1 VPKYGP
7 FPYSPII
14 DRPRLTWPN
23 GAHVAFWVIPNI
35 EFFAL
40 DENVP
45 AAAGGTGAPAPD
57 VPTWSVRDYGNRVG
71 VFRLMDTMAR
81 HGIRGTVALNA
92 DLCEHHP
99 QIISAGN
106 GLGWEWMGH
115 NQTNTVRLNSV
126 PPEREP
132 VIIRETLSTIEQAT
146 GTRPVGWL
154 SSGLQETYATPGLL
168 AAEGCTY
175 VADWPNDDQPY
186 VMTLDG
192 GRSLISVPYSYEV
205 NDKPAFEKHHWT
217 GVEFGEMIRR
227 QFDVLYREG
236 AESGRVMAVALH
248 PYLSG
253 MPHRIDAIDEAF
265 AYVARHPHVWLAT
278 GKEIAEAYRAQLS
291 G

>member
-1 VPKYGP
+1 MPKYGP
-7 FPYSPII
+7 FPYSPIV
-14 DRPRLTWPN
+14 DRPKLSWPN

-45 AAAGGTGAPAPD
+45 AAAGGSGIPAPD
-57 VPTWSVRDYGNRVG
+57 VPAWSVRDYGNRIG
-71 VFRLMDTMAR
+71 VFRLMNVMER

-99 QIISAGN
+99 QILAAGN
-106 GLGWEWMGH
+106 ALGWEWMGH
-115 NQTNTVRLNSV
+115 NQTNTVRLNAV

-132 VIIRETLSTIEQAT
+132 IIIHATLQTIERAT
-146 GTRPVGWL
+146 GTRPQGWL
-154 SSGLQETYATPGLL
+154 SSGLQETYATPDLL

-186 VMTLDG
+186 VMTLNH
-192 GRSLISVPYSYEV
+192 GRNLISVPYSFEV
-205 NDKPAFEKHHWT
+205 NDKPVFEKNHWT
-217 GVEFGEMIRR
+217 AVQFGEMIRR

-236 AESGRVMAVALH
+236 ADSGRVMAVALH

-265 AYVARHPHVWLAT
+265 AYVARHDHVWFAT
-278 GKEIAEAYRAQLS
+278 GAEIAAHYRSQLS
-291 G
+291 A